1 MLPLNFQMKQQD
13 KKIIKNKRGMGS
25 EELIKIL
32 LYVGAAIAIAA
43 GLFYLIKK
51 FMP

>member
-1 MLPLNFQMKQQD
+1 MKQQ
-13 KKIIKNKRGMGS
+13 IKNLIKNRKGMGS

-32 LYVGAAIAIAA
+32 LYIGAAIAISA